1 MINMSES
8 FETIVNYTQGKLEL
22 IEQELKRSKNL
33 QIQRSPFHIKVI
45 LIDLITTVECCKSLP
60 IFTNINNIGKDEV
73 LSDLCFIHD
82 GFYRLA
88 DIYFIHIEQILCKYT
103 SIRTIYE
110 LMNDIAFDILY
121 YLQTEHEEYVK
132 EWNKL

>member
-33 QIQRSPFHIKVI
+33 QIQRSPFHIKV
-45 LIDLITTVECCKSLP
+45 LIMNLITTVECYKELP
-60 IFTNINNIGKDEV
+60 IFNHLNRLSKDEV
-73 LSDLCFIHD
+73 LAALCVIHD
-82 GFYRLA
+82 SFYRLA
-88 DIYFIHIEQILCKYT
+88 DIYYIHLEQIDGEGY
-103 SIRTIYE
+103 SAGNIYQLIE
-110 LMNDIAFDILY
+110 DIAFEILS
-121 YLQTEHEEYVK
+121 YLHTKHEDYVK